1 MRRALTVAKYLL
13 KNQVVNPFL
22 RRFKT
27 LLLFAVVVGVLGGL
41 LAVALFSGQ
50 PEAEEAE
57 PEEGPGVREFLRE
70 FGVDKW
76 AVLDLGSAALTAGL
90 LLILIQGR
98 DYVTVMEEAEYELL
112 LAQPISMEEYFLGRE
127 LATLAFT
134 AGLSL
139 PYLGFV
145 PLALELSGG
154 SPKALLLPL
163 AMLIPLQFSSALAG
177 LATAARALLGERAR
191 LLRWGAAAYLL
202 AGLAHSLAEMRP
214 SPLLRL
220 SSLSISWSPFW
231 RVSLNLCSST
241 WTMSNILSLFSKNS
255 GNCLPQ

>member
-90 LLILIQGR
+90 LLVLIQGR
-98 DYVTVMEEAEYELL
+98 DYVTVMEEAENCRG
-112 LAQPISMEEYFLGRE
+112 ISMARGRR
-127 LATLAFT
+127 
-134 AGLSL
+134 
-139 PYLGFV
+139 
-145 PLALELSGG
+145 
-154 SPKALLLPL
+154 
-163 AMLIPLQFSSALAG
+163 SALG
-177 LATAARALLGERAR
+177 DPPESSRAR
-191 LLRWGAAAYLL
+191 GTNPR
-202 AGLAHSLAEMRP
+202 
-214 SPLLRL
+214 
-220 SSLSISWSPFW
+220 
-231 RVSLNLCSST
+231 
-241 WTMSNILSLFSKNS
+241 
-255 GNCLPQ
+255 